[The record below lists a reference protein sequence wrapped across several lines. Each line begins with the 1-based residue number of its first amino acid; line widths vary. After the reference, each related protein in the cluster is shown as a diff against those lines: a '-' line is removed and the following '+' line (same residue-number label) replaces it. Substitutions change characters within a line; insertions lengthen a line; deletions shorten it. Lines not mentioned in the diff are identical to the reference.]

1 MNIKRLD
8 DPSIPV
14 ATTTVGLIL
23 YGMQGGL
30 TVKVVPTLFEG
41 TDGADGI
48 NGKSA
53 YQVAVDNG
61 FVGTQA
67 QWLDSLIGNSAYED
81 WLANGGEGTF
91 QDFLDEIVEPVRAE
105 LDEKATS
112 AELSQLAD
120 EVSQKA
126 NKIQEEWIVPTL
138 SNGWI
143 QDDAADSMNI
153 GYMKD
158 DMGFVHLRGRIKNGT
173 LGEPAF
179 TLPLGYRPVNDLRFP
194 VVSNNS
200 FGYIWIRKG
209 GDCYLYGSNEFIDLG
224 EITFRV

>member
-8 DPSIPV
+8 DPAIPV
-14 ATTTVGLIL
+14 ATTSVGLIL

-53 YQVAVDNG
+53 YQVAIDNG

-67 QWLDSLIGNSAYED
+67 EWIDSLIGNSAYED
-81 WLANGGEGTF
+81 WLASGKTGTF
-91 QDFLDEIVEPVRAE
+91 QDFLDEIVNA
-105 LDEKATS
+105 
-112 AELSQLAD
+112 
-120 EVSQKA
+120 KA

-138 SNGWI
+138 SSGWT
-143 QDDAADSMNI
+143 QDDAADTMSI
-153 GYMKD
+153 GYIKD

-173 LGEPAF
+173 LGALAF
-179 TLPLGYRPVNDLRFP
+179 TLPLGYRPINDIKVPL
-194 VVSNNS
+194 VSNDS

-209 GDCYLYGSNEFIDLG
+209 GDCYLYGSNVYVDLG
-224 EITFRV
+224 EIIFRV